1 MGRFVGSSINRGSG
15 GGGGGSG
22 TIVQTDTFT
31 RATGITTDANN
42 NVTEITV
49 GTEGNKYNAIQYNA
63 VGLITAYNEIIND
76 NTKGFSLAYDSQNLV
91 TSITEVSEWAA
102 FSLSPSTTSVNEGSS
117 VTFTLTSTLQADGT
131 TLYYDTNLDDADF
144 SGSTENGSFTVNSNS
159 GTFSVTLAS
168 DLATEGTESM
178 NARIYSD
185 SGRTNLLATS
195 GNVTVNDTSTAPLI
209 TGYLFHAGG
218 YNQQTT
224 HNWTVPAGVSYISV
238 VCVGGGGA
246 GETDH
251 DGASGGGGGLAY
263 KNNIS
268 VTAGSTVTVKVGGGG
283 FATSNQTDCP
293 DGQTSSCSVGG
304 VTYAVANGGR
314 GGDGNQ
320 SANNW
325 YDNSNSF
332 PNTNSDGGG
341 AGGAGFHGSGFR
353 SGGGGA
359 GGYQGSGNTSSGR
372 GCNRGNYSNPQN
384 GNGGGGGGGCGSN
397 GSSAYYSGGGGGTG
411 VYGQVSNGAAGDANS
426 NSSPDSA
433 DDFAGKGGSTA
444 YTTGLRGYCVEESNS
459 TFAYGSDLGNG
470 YNRSTQANFHGSSH
484 TTPDGG
490 FPGGGGGGGNSSSS
504 AGCGGHGVV
513 RIVVGL
519 VSGSARTFPQT
530 NVDMSTQYT
539 GGQAETT
546 IGSQLM
552 Y

>member
-1 MGRFVGSSINRGSG
+1 MGRFVGSSINKGSG

-31 RATGITTDANN
+31 RATGITTDSNN
-42 NVTEITV
+42 NVTSITV
-49 GTEGNKYNAIQYNA
+49 GDEGNKYTGIKYNA
-63 VGLITAYNEIIND
+63 VGLITAYNETISD
-76 NTKGFSLAYDSQNLV
+76 NTKGFALQYDSQNLV
-91 TSITEVSEWAA
+91 TSITEVAEWTYVNVTPA
-102 FSLSPSTTSVNEGSS
+102 SGTINEGTTVAINVDTNS
-117 VTFTLTSTLQADGT
+117 ADGT
-131 TLYYDTNLDDADF
+131 FYWDTDSDADITTN
-144 SGSTENGSFTVNSNS
+144 SGSFAVAGGTGTFNITTEN
-159 GTFSVTLAS
+159 
-168 DLATEGTESM
+168 DLTTEGAETLSI
-178 NARIYSD
+178 RVYSD
-185 SGRTNLLATS
+185 SVGGTLVGTGSLTIS
-195 GNVTVNDTSTAPLI
+195 DTSLAPLVS
-209 TGYLFHAGG
+209 GYLFHVDG
-218 YNQQTT
+218 YNTQKV
-224 HNWTVPAGVSYISV
+224 HSWTVPAGVTSISV
-238 VCVGGGGA
+238 VCVGGGGS
-246 GETDH
+246 GESNH

-263 KNNIS
+263 KNNI
-268 VTAGSTVTVKVGGGG
+268 TVTPGETVIVRVGGGG

-320 SANNW
+320 SGNNW

-341 AGGAGFHGSGFR
+341 MGGAGFHGSGFR

-411 VYGQVSNGAAGDANS
+411 VYGQASNGTSGDANG
-426 NSSPDSA
+426 NSSPDSST
-433 DDFAGKGGSTA
+433 DYAGKGGSTA

-470 YNRSTQANFHGSSH
+470 YNRSTQASFHGSSH

-490 FPGGGGGGGNSSSS
+490 FPGGGGGGSNSGSS

-530 NVDMSTQYT
+530 NVDVSTQYT
-539 GGQAETT
+539 NGVAETE
-546 IGSQLM
+546 IGTQLM